1 MDNKITIGLKDKLLE
16 DNPELNCINNE
27 DECIICS
34 QILKNSTD
42 LILVNNL
49 CKCYQAVK
57 ICEEC
62 FVKWTS
68 HNDECFFCR
77 KRIEKRNFE
86 PHQKIIELNIETD
99 EINEEDLPYD
109 IRLLRTQNLFT
120 STRTFKLWLNINGCT
135 IFKYLTCYG
144 FIGVGFYGMKQAI
157 NFQNSMGGN
166 STDINIII

>member
-16 DNPELNCINNE
+16 DNPDLNCINNE

-49 CKCYQAVK
+49 CKCYEAVK

-77 KRIEKRNFE
+77 KRIEKRNYE
-86 PHQKIIELNIETD
+86 PHQKILELNIETD
-99 EINEEDLPYD
+99 EINEEDLPED
-109 IRLLRTQNLFT
+109 IRILRNRNLFT
-120 STRTFKLWLNINGCT
+120 SFRTLRLWLNINSCT
-135 IFKYLTCYG
+135 VIRYLTCYG
-144 FIGVGFYGMKQAI
+144 FIGFGLYTVKHTIDLQKEM
-157 NFQNSMGGN
+157 GN
-166 STDINIII
+166 STNIIL

>member
-16 DNPELNCINNE
+16 DNPDLNCINNE

-49 CKCYQAVK
+49 CKCYEAVK

-86 PHQKIIELNIETD
+86 PHQKILELNIETD
-99 EINEEDLPYD
+99 EINEEDLPED
-109 IRLLRTQNLFT
+109 IRILRNRNLFT
-120 STRTFKLWLNINGCT
+120 SFRTFKLWLNINSCT
-135 IFKYLTCYG
+135 LIRYLTCYG
-144 FIGVGFYGMKQAI
+144 FIGFGLYTVKHTIDLQKEI
-157 NFQNSMGGN
+157 GN
-166 STDINIII
+166 STNIIL

>member
-16 DNPELNCINNE
+16 DNPDLNCINNE

-49 CKCYQAVK
+49 CKCYEAVK
-57 ICEEC
+57 ICEDC

-77 KRIEKRNFE
+77 KRIEKKNFE
-86 PHQKIIELNIETD
+86 PHQKILELNIETD
-99 EINEEDLPYD
+99 EINEEDLPED
-109 IRLLRTQNLFT
+109 IRILRNRNLFT
-120 STRTFKLWLNINGCT
+120 SFRTFKLWLNINSCT
-135 IFKYLTCYG
+135 IIRYLTCYG
-144 FIGVGFYGMKQAI
+144 FIGFGLYTVKHTIDLQKEM
-157 NFQNSMGGN
+157 GN
-166 STDINIII
+166 STNIIL

>member
-16 DNPELNCINNE
+16 DNPDLNCINND

-49 CKCYQAVK
+49 CKCYEAVK

-77 KRIEKRNFE
+77 KRIEKRNYE
-86 PHQKIIELNIETD
+86 PHQKILELNIETD
-99 EINEEDLPYD
+99 EINEEDLPED
-109 IRLLRTQNLFT
+109 IRILRNRNLFT
-120 STRTFKLWLNINGCT
+120 SFRTLTLWLNINGCT
-135 IFKYLTCYG
+135 IMRYGMCYG
-144 FIGVGFYGMKQAI
+144 FIGFGLYAAKQTI
-157 NFQNSMGGN
+157 DLQTDIGSN
-166 STDINIII
+166 STNIIL

>member
-1 MDNKITIGLKDKLLE
+1 MDNKIIIGLKDKLLE
-16 DNPELNCINNE
+16 DNPDLNCINNE

-49 CKCYQAVK
+49 CKCYEAVK
-57 ICEEC
+57 ICEDC

-86 PHQKIIELNIETD
+86 PHQKILELNIETD
-99 EINEEDLPYD
+99 EINEEDLPED
-109 IRLLRTQNLFT
+109 IRILRNRNLFT
-120 STRTFKLWLNINGCT
+120 SLRTFKLWLNINSCT
-135 IFKYLTCYG
+135 LIRYLTCYG
-144 FIGVGFYGMKQAI
+144 FIGFGLYTVKHTIDLQTDIG
-157 NFQNSMGGN
+157 SN
-166 STDINIII
+166 STNVIL

>member
-16 DNPELNCINNE
+16 DNPDLNCINNE

-49 CKCYQAVK
+49 CKCYEAVK
-57 ICEEC
+57 ICEDC

-86 PHQKIIELNIETD
+86 PHQKILELNIETD
-99 EINEEDLPYD
+99 EINEEDLPED
-109 IRLLRTQNLFT
+109 IRILRNRNLFT
-120 STRTFKLWLNINGCT
+120 SFRTLRLWLNINSCT
-135 IFKYLTCYG
+135 VIRYLTCYG
-144 FIGVGFYGMKQAI
+144 FIGFGLYTVKHTIDLQTDIG
-157 NFQNSMGGN
+157 SN
-166 STDINIII
+166 STNIIL

>member
-1 MDNKITIGLKDKLLE
+1 MDNKITIGLKNKLLE
-16 DNPELNCINNE
+16 DNPDLNCINNE

-49 CKCYQAVK
+49 CKCYEAVK

-77 KRIEKRNFE
+77 KRIEKRNYE
-86 PHQKIIELNIETD
+86 PHQKILELNIETD
-99 EINEEDLPYD
+99 EINEEDLPED
-109 IRLLRTQNLFT
+109 IRILRNRNLFT
-120 STRTFKLWLNINGCT
+120 SFRTLRLWLNINSCT
-135 IFKYLTCYG
+135 VIRYLTCYG
-144 FIGVGFYGMKQAI
+144 FIGFGLYTVKHTIDLQKEM
-157 NFQNSMGGN
+157 GN
-166 STDINIII
+166 STNIIL

>member
-49 CKCYQAVK
+49 CKCYEAVK

-77 KRIEKRNFE
+77 KRIEKRNYE
-86 PHQKIIELNIETD
+86 PHQKILELNIETD
-99 EINEEDLPYD
+99 EINEEDLPED
-109 IRLLRTQNLFT
+109 IRILRNRNLFT
-120 STRTFKLWLNINGCT
+120 SFRTLKLWLNINTCT
-135 IFKYLTCYG
+135 LIRYLTCYG
-144 FIGVGFYGMKQAI
+144 FIGFGLYTVKHTIDLQKEM
-157 NFQNSMGGN
+157 GN
-166 STDINIII
+166 STNIIL

>member
-16 DNPELNCINNE
+16 DNPDLNCINND

-49 CKCYQAVK
+49 CKCYEAVK
-57 ICEEC
+57 ICEDC

-77 KRIEKRNFE
+77 KRIEKKNFE
-86 PHQKIIELNIETD
+86 PHQKILELNIETD
-99 EINEEDLPYD
+99 EINEEDLPED
-109 IRLLRTQNLFT
+109 IRILRNRNLFT
-120 STRTFKLWLNINGCT
+120 SFRTFKLWLNINSCT
-135 IFKYLTCYG
+135 IIRYLTCYG
-144 FIGVGFYGMKQAI
+144 FIGFSLYAVKHTIDLQTDI
-157 NFQNSMGGN
+157 SSN
-166 STDINIII
+166 STNVIL

>member
-16 DNPELNCINNE
+16 DNPDLNCINNE

-49 CKCYQAVK
+49 CKCYEAVK
-57 ICEEC
+57 ICEDC

-86 PHQKIIELNIETD
+86 PHQKILELNIETD
-99 EINEEDLPYD
+99 EINEEDLPED
-109 IRLLRTQNLFT
+109 IRILRNRNLFT
-120 STRTFKLWLNINGCT
+120 SFRTLRLWLNINSCT
-135 IFKYLTCYG
+135 VIRYLTCYG
-144 FIGVGFYGMKQAI
+144 FIGFGLYTVKHTIDLQTDIG
-157 NFQNSMGGN
+157 SN
-166 STDINIII
+166 STNVIL

>member
-1 MDNKITIGLKDKLLE
+1 MDNKIIIGLKDKLLE
-16 DNPELNCINNE
+16 DNPDLNCINNE

-49 CKCYQAVK
+49 CKCYEAVK
-57 ICEEC
+57 ICEDC

-86 PHQKIIELNIETD
+86 PHQKILELNIETD
-99 EINEEDLPYD
+99 EINEEDLPED
-109 IRLLRTQNLFT
+109 IRILRNRNLFT
-120 STRTFKLWLNINGCT
+120 SFRTLRLWLNINSCT
-135 IFKYLTCYG
+135 VIRYLTCYG
-144 FIGVGFYGMKQAI
+144 FIGFGLYTVKHTIDLQTDIG
-157 NFQNSMGGN
+157 SN
-166 STDINIII
+166 STNIIL

>member
-16 DNPELNCINNE
+16 DNPDLNCINNE

-49 CKCYQAVK
+49 CKCYEAVK
-57 ICEEC
+57 ICEDC

-77 KRIEKRNFE
+77 KRIEKRNYE
-86 PHQKIIELNIETD
+86 PHQKILELNIETD
-99 EINEEDLPYD
+99 EINEEDLPED
-109 IRLLRTQNLFT
+109 IRILRNRNLFT
-120 STRTFKLWLNINGCT
+120 SFRTLRLWLNINSCT
-135 IFKYLTCYG
+135 VIRYLTCYG
-144 FIGVGFYGMKQAI
+144 FIGFGLYTVKHTIDLQTDIG
-157 NFQNSMGGN
+157 SN
-166 STDINIII
+166 STNIIL

>member
-16 DNPELNCINNE
+16 DNPDLNCINNE

-49 CKCYQAVK
+49 CKCYEAVK
-57 ICEEC
+57 ICEDC

-77 KRIEKRNFE
+77 KRIEKRNYE
-86 PHQKIIELNIETD
+86 PHQKILELNIETD
-99 EINEEDLPYD
+99 EINEEDLPED
-109 IRLLRTQNLFT
+109 IRILRNRNLFT
-120 STRTFKLWLNINGCT
+120 SFRTLRLWLNINSCT
-135 IFKYLTCYG
+135 VIRYLTCYG
-144 FIGVGFYGMKQAI
+144 FIGFGLYTVKHTIDLQKEM
-157 NFQNSMGGN
+157 GN
-166 STDINIII
+166 STNIIL

>member
-16 DNPELNCINNE
+16 DNPDLNCINND

-49 CKCYQAVK
+49 CKCYEAVK
-57 ICEEC
+57 ICEDC

-77 KRIEKRNFE
+77 KRIEKKNFE
-86 PHQKIIELNIETD
+86 PHQKILELNIETD
-99 EINEEDLPYD
+99 EINEEDLPED
-109 IRLLRTQNLFT
+109 IRILRNRNLFT
-120 STRTFKLWLNINGCT
+120 SFRTFKLWLNINSCT
-135 IFKYLTCYG
+135 LIRYLTCYG
-144 FIGVGFYGMKQAI
+144 FIGFGLYTVKHTIDLQTDIG
-157 NFQNSMGGN
+157 SN
-166 STDINIII
+166 STNVIL

>member
-1 MDNKITIGLKDKLLE
+1 MDNKITIGLKDKLLQ

-49 CKCYQAVK
+49 CKCYEAVK
-57 ICEEC
+57 ICEDC

-86 PHQKIIELNIETD
+86 PHQKILELNIETD
-99 EINEEDLPYD
+99 EINEEDLPED
-109 IRLLRTQNLFT
+109 IRILRNRNLFT
-120 STRTFKLWLNINGCT
+120 SFRTLRLWLNINSCT
-135 IFKYLTCYG
+135 VIRYLTCYG
-144 FIGVGFYGMKQAI
+144 FIGFGLYTVKHTIDLQKEM
-157 NFQNSMGGN
+157 GN
-166 STDINIII
+166 STNIIL

>member
-49 CKCYQAVK
+49 CKCYEAVK
-57 ICEEC
+57 ICEDC

-86 PHQKIIELNIETD
+86 PQQKILELNIETD
-99 EINEEDLPYD
+99 EINEEDLPED
-109 IRLLRTQNLFT
+109 IRILRNRNLFT
-120 STRTFKLWLNINGCT
+120 SFRTFKLWLNINSCT
-135 IFKYLTCYG
+135 LIRYLTCYG
-144 FIGVGFYGMKQAI
+144 FIGFGLYTVKHTIDLQTDIG
-157 NFQNSMGGN
+157 SN
-166 STDINIII
+166 STNVIL

>member
-16 DNPELNCINNE
+16 DNPDLNCINNE

-49 CKCYQAVK
+49 CKCYEAVK
-57 ICEEC
+57 ICEDC

-77 KRIEKRNFE
+77 KRIEKRNYE
-86 PHQKIIELNIETD
+86 PHQKILELNIETD
-99 EINEEDLPYD
+99 EINEEDLPED
-109 IRLLRTQNLFT
+109 IRILRNRNLFT
-120 STRTFKLWLNINGCT
+120 SFRTFKLWLNINSCT
-135 IFKYLTCYG
+135 LIRYLTCYG
-144 FIGVGFYGMKQAI
+144 FIGFGLYTVKHTIDLQTDIG
-157 NFQNSMGGN
+157 SN
-166 STDINIII
+166 STNVIL